1 MTPRIARGQIIGLP
15 TPAGAPHWNASRLID
30 ETGLALAAM
39 ADASF
44 SGDVA
49 VKAVA
54 AASFAALAGGAN
66 ARVLER
72 VGEDWKYADD
82 GADVPGP
89 VARLLNDASNA
100 AEVASLNGVNG
111 LNGLN
116 GLGVL
121 VPVSSGS
128 IGVLL
133 CGVAVPEE
141 RWPALRV
148 LATGFELA
156 LAAATQ
162 SQGKLDALEEINGL
176 QQIARRILSAGDLD
190 DILFSISQETK
201 QCC

>member
-1 MTPRIARGQIIGLP
+1 MTARIARGQVIGLP
-15 TPAGAPHWNASRLID
+15 TPATGARHWNAERLID

-44 SGDVA
+44 SGEVIL
-49 VKAVA
+49 KAVA
-54 AASFAALAGGAN
+54 AASFAAFANGGN

-82 GADVPGP
+82 RADVPGP
-89 VARLLNDASNA
+89 VALHLNDASAA
-100 AEVASLNGVNG
+100 AEVASVTGV
-111 LNGLN
+111 
-116 GLGVL
+116 GVL

-133 CGVAVPEE
+133 CGAAIPEA

-156 LAAATQ
+156 L
-162 SQGKLDALEEINGL
+162 
-176 QQIARRILSAGDLD
+176 
-190 DILFSISQETK
+190 
-201 QCC
+201 